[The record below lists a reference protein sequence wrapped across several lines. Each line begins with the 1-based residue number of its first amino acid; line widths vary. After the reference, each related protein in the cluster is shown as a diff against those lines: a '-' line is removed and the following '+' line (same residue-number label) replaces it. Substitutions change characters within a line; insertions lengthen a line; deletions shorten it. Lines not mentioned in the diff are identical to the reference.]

1 MSDYIGQI
9 NLKGQEASILSWGTW
24 AKNVIRQEIM
34 QGLDKVTLPH
44 PICSK
49 DVTNSNPS
57 NQIPEFYNVVKSS
70 IVL

>member
-9 NLKGQEASILSWGTW
+9 NLKGQEASILSWGIW